1 MTVNSKEVEFVWI
14 SSKNLASGQT
24 LCLRPTQP
32 LYHLF
37 VLISRTHTK
46 FRGVLI
52 TQVKLLSLGATI
64 HSLEFPGQDNQ
75 EDDRDVILGFD
86 HVTGYD
92 GTGNRFFWGT
102 TGRLTNRFYKSTEPN
117 KKKFAG

>member
-1 MTVNSKEVEFVWI
+1 MTVNSKDVEFVWI

-32 LYHLF
+32 LYHLIVLEG
-37 VLISRTHTK
+37 VLIS
-46 FRGVLI
+46 
-52 TQVKLLSLGATI
+52 QVKLLSLGATI

-102 TGRLTNRFYKSTEPN
+102 TGRLTNR
-117 KKKFAG
+117 